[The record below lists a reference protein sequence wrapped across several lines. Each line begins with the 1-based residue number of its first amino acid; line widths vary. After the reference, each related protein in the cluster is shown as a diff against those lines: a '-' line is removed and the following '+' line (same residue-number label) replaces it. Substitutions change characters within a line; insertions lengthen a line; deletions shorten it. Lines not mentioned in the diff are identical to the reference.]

1 MIASGEKKEEY
12 RDFKPYYHKRL
23 YHPYEYVKLHLGYTK
38 THMLFR
44 CIKIDVGFGKEEW
57 GAEKDKLYYVIHLG
71 EKLWQQKIN
80 SKNGSI
86 LYLQRRTAEQRER
99 Y

>member
-23 YHPYEYVKLHLGYTK
+23 YHPYEYVKLYLGYTK
-38 THMLFR
+38 RHMLFR

-57 GAEKDKLYYVIHLG
+57 GAEKDKLYYAMRLLYIFTKYLSNVFRGLT
-71 EKLWQQKIN
+71 KILL
-80 SKNGSI
+80 S
-86 LYLQRRTAEQRER
+86 
-99 Y
+99 

>member
-1 MIASGEKKEEY
+1 MNMEYTLHLHLKKKWYDMIASGEKKEEY

-38 THMLFR
+38 IHMLFR

-71 EKLWQQKIN
+71 NKL
-80 SKNGSI
+80 
-86 LYLQRRTAEQRER
+86 
-99 Y
+99 